1 MRALCLFHCMIILLV
16 FGSPAGA
23 QLSDLSAIINRDD
36 ETISQ
41 LLFRHNGQDF
51 DMKDAFRARNADLFE
66 NHAHLT
72 LSGDFTG
79 DGRDEIVFF
88 DDVLYKPNSNPHYTL
103 SVLRISRSLGEE
115 FLPSGSWFSAPD
127 ADIDLDHVDHA
138 VAADFDQDGL
148 CDIALLYN
156 DPASDELAIYV
167 LKSTG
172 SAFSG
177 PRIWFR
183 CQRSEFNFTAI
194 EFALAGD
201 FNGNGMKDLLV
212 FYNYFG
218 TTPDTRQALF
228 LFESTG
234 SFLKPPTSAY
244 EGTKGDH
251 DFSDMIWA
259 HSGDF
264 NLDPFSDIAVVMEDP
279 TGTAL
284 RFLVF
289 EGSAEGQLSAL
300 SYLDLPS
307 SDPDPDAVLHSA
319 SGNFSGDQAADLALL
334 YSNPGSGEQ
343 EILVL
348 ENHQRAFTDPV
359 PVFSAQPDS
368 LQFVNM
374 SALVSGSFAFEPLV
388 SPATWKYDRRGAL
401 SFTFDDGYRGA
412 FEHGGAELEAA
423 GLKGTFYIF
432 TDTSATYGGALAST
446 QLVREYKNMGHEI
459 ASHTDNHANLGLLTA
474 SGDLDSIHAVLS
486 TSIELLN
493 ERFDQQTVTMSIPFG
508 SFRHETLEII
518 SSHFLSAR
526 SSQHGFNL
534 ATPLDFYALKSWPVV
549 SLTSPA
555 FVDDLMSNCE
565 VFGTYLPLM
574 YHQLTDEPFDEN
586 QYIYTYAREDLRETV
601 QDALKRDL
609 WIDTHEHIYKY
620 IRERNAF
627 YILDMDSSGIDQE
640 AGWFTFVADD
650 GLNDSIFD
658 VELSLKVHIP
668 QSWTQDSLTIGPDDD
683 FSYLQVQGEG
693 TDRYVLYNWKPV
705 SDVSIRVHDGIYST
719 TGFREPGEPVA
730 RFSLLAY
737 PNPFVEE
744 TRIRVNG
751 NFHPDAYLI
760 LRDMQGRILRTITE
774 RSGDFFPLSRLGLP
788 PGLYLIQLIGPGPS
802 PVTLKLMA
810 L

>member
-1 MRALCLFHCMIILLV
+1 MLLV
-16 FGSPAGA
+16 LAFSSPAGA
-23 QLSDLSAIINRDD
+23 QDSDISAILYRDD

-41 LLFRHNGQDF
+41 LLFTYNGPGF
-51 DMKDAFRARNADLFE
+51 DMKDAFRARNRDLFDT
-66 NHAHLT
+66 HAGLT

-103 SVLRISRSLGEE
+103 SVLRISRVVGKE
-115 FLPSGSWFSAPD
+115 FLPFGSWFSAPD
-127 ADIDLDHVDHA
+127 TDIELDHVDHA

-167 LKSTG
+167 LRSTG
-172 SAFSG
+172 SGFSG
-177 PRIWFR
+177 PRIWYR
-183 CQRSEFNFTAI
+183 CLRSEFNFTAI

-201 FNGNGMKDLLV
+201 FNGNGKEDLLV
-212 FYNYFG
+212 FYNFFG
-218 TTPDTRQALF
+218 TSQDTRQALY

-234 SFLKPPTSAY
+234 AFFAPPLAAY
-244 EGTKGDH
+244 EGTKADY
-251 DFSDMIWA
+251 DFSDMIYA

-279 TGTAL
+279 SGAVL
-284 RFLVF
+284 RFLVY
-289 EGSAEGQLSAL
+289 EGSAEGQLSPL
-300 SYLDLPS
+300 SYLDLPF
-307 SDPDPDAVLHSA
+307 SDLEAEDVLHVA
-319 SGNFSGDQAADLALL
+319 SGNFGGDKAADLALF
-334 YSNPGSGEQ
+334 YNNPGSGNQ
-343 EILVL
+343 DLLVL
-348 ENHQRAFTDPV
+348 ENHERAFRDPAL
-359 PVFSAQPDS
+359 VFSAQPDS
-368 LQFVNM
+368 LQFAQM
-374 SALVSGSFAFEPLV
+374 SALVSGSFAHEPLV
-388 SPATWKYDRRGAL
+388 SAATWKYDRRGAL

-432 TDTSATYGGALAST
+432 TDTSATYGGELAST
-446 QLVREYKNMGHEI
+446 QLVREYRNMGHEI
-459 ASHTDNHANLGLLTA
+459 ASHTANHANLGLLTE

-508 SFRHETLEII
+508 SFRHETLDVI
-518 SSHFLSAR
+518 SRHFLSAR

-534 ATPLDFYALKSWPVV
+534 ATPVDFFALKSWPVV

-555 FVDDLMSNCE
+555 FVNDLMLTCE

-574 YHQLTDEPFDEN
+574 YHELTDDPFDEN
-586 QYIYTYAREDLRETV
+586 QNIYTYARDDFRETV
-601 QDALKRDL
+601 QHALERDL

-627 YILDMDSSGIDQE
+627 HILDLDESEIDQE

-668 QSWTQDSLTIGPDDD
+668 QSWENDSLTIGPVDNL
-683 FSYLQVQGEG
+683 SYLQVQGEG
-693 TDRYVLYNWKPV
+693 TDRYVLYGWLPV
-705 SDVSIRVHDGIYST
+705 SDVSIHVHEGIYNST
-719 TGFREPGEPVA
+719 GIKEYQEPVLQVN
-730 RFSLLAY
+730 LLAY

-744 TRIRVNG
+744 TRIRVSG
-751 NFHPDAYLI
+751 NFHPEAYLI
-760 LRDMQGRILRTITE
+760 LRDMQGRILRKITE
-774 RSGDFFPLSRLGLP
+774 REGNSFRLSRQELP
-788 PGLYLIQLIGPGPS
+788 PGLYLIQLIGPDLS
-802 PVTLKLMA
+802 PASLKL
-810 L
+810 LVI